1 MAPKRPM
8 TSITNYMKTMADLLG
23 CKFEIFG
30 KPITADKVF
39 ADDGLL
45 PAFSKR
51 AESLSMFVLNKTLGL
66 SFQKTPGSIGGFRVV
81 FDESIPN
88 SYRILCML
96 DVLIELI
103 HQSPSPKNIKL
114 DEMLY
119 D

>member
-1 MAPKRPM
+1 M
-8 TSITNYMKTMADLLG
+8 TVSDYMQTMADLLG

-30 KPITADKVF
+30 KPITSNKVF

-45 PAFSKR
+45 PPFCKR
-51 AESLSMFVLNKTLGL
+51 AETLSTFVLNKTLGV
-66 SFQKTPGSIGGFRVV
+66 SYQKLNGGVSGLKV
-81 FDESIPN
+81 SFDESIPN
-88 SYRILCML
+88 SYRLLCML

-114 DEMLY
+114 DELLY